1 VFDIQADIFGDF
13 ADDNDE
19 LHQLLVLLQKS
30 APDVD
35 FQMALANGGIVSLR
49 DNLSLSEKLR
59 SAVVERALA
68 ENNFIHCQLPHGQF
82 VYAMPVTELDAV
94 LLMGFFERAPDAVMR
109 HYGMAFI
116 RLCVELYLSRKSLQD
131 EQDYLVTQKKQL
143 HRKIYVLEKK
153 YQEILQDNHRN
164 FQTIQ
169 QQQLEYSQKLKSEI
183 ERQTAELRNANEQL
197 KKTGRLQ
204 QKILDNAATAIF
216 TVDPQRRIMDVNEE
230 FCSLTGFSRQEIIGQ
245 KCSILKQEFCAAV
258 CPLFDPDGSS
268 RVFKQQDRIFTGSS
282 RERKTIKN
290 AEIIHAEEDSG
301 AIIGTVESFVDV
313 TDLVDAREAA
323 ESANVAKSEF
333 LANMSHEIRTPMNA
347 VIGFTDLLLETAL
360 DDTQIQYAGM
370 IKNSGA
376 ILLTLINDIL
386 DFSKIEARE
395 LSIETVDFCPQ
406 KIVMDVCD
414 LVRPKIAS
422 KPLAVAY
429 QLASDLPESVRG
441 DPARFQQILLNLVD
455 NAAKFTAAGE
465 INVSLKVEQIEGK
478 KIKLHGIVK
487 DSGIGIPQD
496 KLETIFKP
504 FQQADGSNT
513 RKYGGS
519 GLGLSICKQLAK
531 LMGGDIWAA
540 DHVDIGSEMHFT
552 VWFEKSAASASEGGD
567 ISGAKNRLPADKTKA
582 EPSKQE
588 PYSRSVCLLIAED
601 NPVNQKLVKTILT
614 KAGCQVEL
622 ANNGREAF
630 EKFCASSE
638 LYDLIFMDVQM
649 PEMDGLEAT
658 QRIRARGFDQIPI
671 IAMTAHAMKGDR
683 EKCLAAGMNDYIA
696 KPIKKEGVLA
706 LINSWVMKRVVA

>member
-1 VFDIQADIFGDF
+1 LVLNNGGVAALEDNLPLSAKTRADIVEKVLRESSLIHF
-13 ADDNDE
+13 E
-19 LHQLLVLLQKS
+19 LPQ
-30 APDVD
+30 
-35 FQMALANGGIVSLR
+35 
-49 DNLSLSEKLR
+49 
-59 SAVVERALA
+59 
-68 ENNFIHCQLPHGQF
+68 GQF
-82 VYAMPVTELDAV
+82 VYALPVIELDAV
-94 LLMGFFERAPDAVMR
+94 LLMGLFNRTPDAAMG
-109 HYGMAFI
+109 HYGMAVI
-116 RLCVELYLSRKSLQD
+116 RLCVELYLSRKSQRD
-131 EQDYLVTQKKQL
+131 EQNYLVIQKKQL
-143 HRKIYVLEKK
+143 NRRINVLEKK

-164 FQTIQ
+164 FQIIQ

-183 ERQTAELRNANEQL
+183 ERQTAELRNTNEQL
-197 KKTGRLQ
+197 KKTSRLQ

-216 TVDPQRRIMDVNEE
+216 TVDPQRRIMEVNEE
-230 FCSLTGFSRQEIIGQ
+230 FCSLTGFSRQAVIGQ
-245 KCSILKQEFCAAV
+245 KCSILRQEFCSTV
-258 CPLFDPDGSS
+258 CPLFDSDGNP
-268 RVFKQQDRIFTGSS
+268 RVFKQQDRIFTGSG
-282 RERKTIKN
+282 RQRKIIKN
-290 AEIIHAEEDSG
+290 AEIIHADEDSG

-347 VIGFTDLLLETAL
+347 VIGFTDMLIETDL
-360 DDTQIQYAGM
+360 DDTQIEYAGM

-395 LSIETVDFCPQ
+395 LSIEAIDFCPQ

-429 QLASDLPESVRG
+429 QLDGNLPEFVRG

-465 INVSLKVEQIEGK
+465 INVSLKVERIEDK
-478 KIKLHGIVK
+478 RIKLHGIVK
-487 DSGIGIPQD
+487 DTGIGIPQD
-496 KLETIFKP
+496 KLDTIFNP
-504 FQQADGSNT
+504 FQQADGSTT

-540 DHVDIGSEMHFT
+540 DQVDIGCELHFT
-552 VWFEKSAASASEGGD
+552 AWLEKSSERVSE
-567 ISGAKNRLPADKTKA
+567 SGHAIG
-582 EPSKQE
+582 SKQWD
-588 PYSRSVCLLIAED
+588 PTDKITADSPKQDKFIRPVCLLIAED
-601 NPVNQKLVKTILT
+601 HPVNQKLIKTILA

-622 ANNGREAF
+622 ANNGREAL
-630 EKFCASSE
+630 EKLCASPGR
-638 LYDLIFMDVQM
+638 YDLIFMDVQM

-658 QRIRARGFDQIPI
+658 QRIRAKGYDHTPI

-696 KPIKKEGVLA
+696 KPIKKEGVFE
-706 LINSWVMKRVVA
+706 LINNWVINREVS